1 LQYQENVAS
10 RTQGE
15 VAGVA
20 VAGQRPATALVDDD
34 VGRARMRPVRSRPSE
49 KRSVPLAVSAMVKFP
64 ASVEVRPVK
73 SNRAPA
79 LACRRLPLPP
89 FSVAPFC
96 TMKRLTCGAELG
108 IRAERCASG
117 SFHRRAIDKYVP
129 PIWAHSGLAAGVVS
143 AVDAILRADDRTPL
157 RSSRMPASI
166 RTPCT
171 SPAKA
176 VDEARMVP
184 PPEMRDAV
192 KGLSTRLFE
201 MAMTVRADI
210 GLDSTAPV
218 FRPASVLPRMSPTES
233 INETRPEDAL
243 LSVSVEFCEFTVPT
257 RVPSTVILR
266 IAAEREVLPDPDM
279 AGTTIAD
286 APLVRSTAAA
296 SMEARESAR
305 RVQAPTA
312 NGRKWKETSA

>member
-1 LQYQENVAS
+1 
-10 RTQGE
+10 
-15 VAGVA
+15 
-20 VAGQRPATALVDDD
+20 
-34 VGRARMRPVRSRPSE
+34 
-49 KRSVPLAVSAMVKFP
+49 
-64 ASVEVRPVK
+64 
-73 SNRAPA
+73 
-79 LACRRLPLPP
+79 
-89 FSVAPFC
+89 
-96 TMKRLTCGAELG
+96 
-108 IRAERCASG
+108 
-117 SFHRRAIDKYVP
+117 
-129 PIWAHSGLAAGVVS
+129 
-143 AVDAILRADDRTPL
+143 
-157 RSSRMPASI
+157 MPASI

-257 RVPSTVILR
+257 RVPSTVSC
-266 IAAEREVLPDPDM
+266 ELPRSVKSCPTQTWP
-279 AGTTIAD
+279 GTTVAD

-296 SMEARESAR
+296 SMEGTRISPASASANRERTKVEGKFGVNCIMRMGVS
-305 RVQAPTA
+305 P
-312 NGRKWKETSA
+312 